1 MIGYIDSSSF
11 PVYTYGEIV
20 AGGDPLYYYM
30 CWSPSDIQ
38 GSFFVE
44 GKVDYFSNYSGY
56 YIFSKYN
63 VIYSSTLQSAGF
75 SYFKT
80 NVEMVYQ
87 SAFYNCPN
95 LTTVIM
101 PNCKRV
107 GIGAFYYC
115 FSLNYVSIPV
125 CTMIMEKAFY
135 NNSNLTEIYMPSV
148 ALVSYSV
155 FEQCSHLKRL
165 DAPML
170 DLIYDGAFYRCYSLS
185 EISIPNCTSIGSAAF
200 MSCTMLSSIYLPL
213 CKSIQTG
220 GFGGCKNLETVNL
233 PCCSFLGSGAFAG
246 CTSLNTITL
255 GWSSVCDIFYSLV
268 FNKTGITSSTGSIFV
283 PSSLVSSYKSATY
296 WSYFSDRIYPINN

>member
-56 YIFSKYN
+56 YIFSEYN
-63 VIYSSTLQSAGF
+63 VIYSSTLQSAAF

-80 NVEMVYQ
+80 NVEMVYK
-87 SAFYNCPN
+87 SAFYTCPN

-148 ALVSYSV
+148 ALVSYSA

-170 DLIYDGAFYRCYSLS
+170 GLIYDGAFYRCYSLS

-220 GFGGCKNLETVNL
+220 GFGGCKNLVTVNL
-233 PCCSFLGSGAFAG
+233 PCCSFLGSGAFGG
-246 CTSLNTITL
+246 CTNLTTVTFGSVCSTDAFSNVFTGTPLARGQGSIYVPASIYSQMVSI
-255 GWSSVCDIFYSLV
+255 WSSM
-268 FNKTGITSSTGSIFV
+268 SSI
-283 PSSLVSSYKSATY
+283 
-296 WSYFSDRIYPINN
+296 IYPINN